1 MNLKKAWLV
10 IPAAAALAL
19 TACAGG
25 GSTSSSGSGDKVVT
39 TNGSEPQNPL
49 LPGLTNENGGGKI
62 LSVLFSQLVRYDTD
76 GKAVLDVA
84 ESIEPNADA
93 SEWTIKLHN
102 DRKFSDGTPVQ
113 AHNFIKAWNLITTK
127 NQQQAAFFTIF
138 EGTDDEGNGEPR
150 PHPADLAVDEGE
162 HCQTG
167 EDQPRHGERVH
178 APGGQM
184 RRRGCG

>member
-25 GSTSSSGSGDKVVT
+25 GSTSSSGSADKVVT
-39 TNGSEPQNPL
+39 VNGSEPQNPL

-62 LSVLFSQLVRYDTD
+62 LTVLFSQLVRYDID
-76 GKAVLDVA
+76 GTAVLDVA
-84 ESIEPNADA
+84 ESIEPNEDA

-113 AHNFIKAWNLITTK
+113 AHNFIKAWNLITSK
-127 NQQQAAFFTIF
+127 QQQQAAFFTIF
-138 EGTDDEGNGEPR
+138 EGTDDEGNSVVLR
-150 PHPADLAVDEGE
+150 DY
-162 HCQTG
+162 
-167 EDQPRHGERVH
+167 RHRNEW
-178 APGGQM
+178 AFISWNL
-184 RRRGCG
+184 